1 MKNRFICDFHIHSK
15 YSRATSKD
23 MDLKNIAKWA
33 KIKGISLMGT
43 GDFTHF
49 LWLQELK
56 SLLKPAAGGL
66 FSYDGT
72 LFVLS
77 SEISC
82 IYSKNGRVRKIHIII
97 LAPDFETVEKINK
110 ELGSIGNLVS
120 DGRPILGLDAR
131 DLVKIVMDKN
141 PNCFII
147 PAHIWTPWFSL
158 FGANSGFDTIED
170 CFEDQLKHIG
180 ALETGLSS
188 DPAMNWRWE
197 ALDKYCLV
205 SNSDAHS
212 PQKIGREAN
221 IFSQKMDYYQLL
233 DAIKNKDKEKFLATI
248 EFFPQEGKYHWDG
261 HRACQVRLAPAE
273 TRKNN
278 YLCPKCGKKVTV
290 GVLHRVEELSDRKE
304 GFIPEQKIPFY
315 SLVPLNEIIS
325 GAIGKGI
332 SSLAVKNEYLKITQS
347 LGGEI
352 TVLFDAPEKELIK
365 VTLQRVADGILNARE
380 GRVKIQPG
388 YDGEYGKIKVFNGE
402 DKNAGAGQLELF

>member
-1 MKNRFICDFHIHSK
+1 MKHRFICDFHVHSK
-15 YSRATSKD
+15 YSRATSKN

-33 KIKGISLMGT
+33 KIKGINLMGT

-49 LWLQELK
+49 LWLEELK
-56 SLLKPAAGGL
+56 SLLKPAGKGL

-72 LFVLS
+72 LFILS

-141 PNCFII
+141 PDCFII

-158 FGANSGFDTIED
+158 FGANSGFDSIEE
-170 CFEDQLKHIG
+170 CFEDQLKYIG

-188 DPAMNWRWE
+188 DPAMNWRWG

-221 IFSQKMDYYQLL
+221 IFSQEMDYYQLL
-233 DAIKNKDKEKFLATI
+233 DAIKNKDQEKFLATI

-261 HRACQVRLAPAE
+261 HRACQVGLAPAK
-273 TRKNN
+273 TRENN

-290 GVLHRVEELSDRKE
+290 GVLHRVEELSDREE
-304 GFIPEQKIPFY
+304 GFIPEKSIPFHR
-315 SLVPLNEIIS
+315 LVPLNEIIS
-325 GAIGKGI
+325 EAIGKGVG
-332 SSLAVKNEYLKITQS
+332 SQAVGNEYLKISRTP
-347 LGGEI
+347 GGEI
-352 TVLFDAPEKELIK
+352 AVLLDLPREELVK
-365 VTLQRVADGILNARE
+365 VTSPAVADGILKVRE
-380 GRVKIQPG
+380 GRVNIHPG
-388 YDGEYGKIKVFNGE
+388 YDGVYGKIKIFSEE
-402 DKNAGAGQLELF
+402 DKSVKTSQLELF